1 MSRGAKIVGAVVA
14 VAVVAGAV
22 WWWMK
27 PAEVADGV
35 MFVGDSVTFLSL
47 DDLNGDLGAKHPA
60 YYARPGFT
68 SADLL
73 PIFKQA
79 VEEREADGDPLEQVA
94 MLIGYNDVLHD
105 DVESPALGE
114 IMTLAGKFDCA
125 IWLELPPVPLR
136 TELVDRWNERA
147 RAEARKHPSIHLVD
161 EWRKLVA
168 SDPDAYVP
176 DDGVHPN
183 AKGREELSRIYLD
196 AIRNLC

>member
-1 MSRGAKIVGAVVA
+1 LKTGTKVAGVVLVVA
-14 VAVVAGAV
+14 LIGVGL
-22 WWWMK
+22 WWWLK
-27 PAEVADGV
+27 PADVADGV

-47 DDLNGDLGAKHPA
+47 EDLNGDLGEKHPA

-68 SADLL
+68 SSDLL
-73 PIFKQA
+73 PLFREA

-94 MLIGYNDVLHD
+94 MLVGYNDVLQGRVAENSID
-105 DVESPALGE
+105 EVMA
-114 IMTLAGKFDCA
+114 LAGKFDCA

-136 TELVDRWNERA
+136 TNSVDQWNA
-147 RAEARKHPSIHLVD
+147 LAEAEAENHPTVHIVS
-161 EWRKLVA
+161 EWRELIE

-183 AKGREELSRIYLD
+183 PKGRAELSRIYQD